1 MEFIFSEQ
9 IWKDKDGKV
18 VVTHIEVM
26 ESNGYAHCRVSLYP
40 NENAQILSNVYVED
54 RCRRTGICTEMLNAI
69 QCVLKR
75 PYTIVYVDEW
85 APSLPKTTIL
95 LYQLS
100 LLTHTTAMVTNTR

>member
-1 MEFIFSEQ
+1 MEFIFSSQ
-9 IWKDKDGKV
+9 DWKDKDGKV

-40 NENAQILSNVYVED
+40 NENAQVLSNVYVED

-75 PYTIVYVDEW
+75 PYTIVYMDEW
-85 APSLPKTTIL
+85 APEYVRNMYRKRGYVI
-95 LYQLS
+95 QQ
-100 LLTHTTAMVTNTR
+100 N